1 MKWLRIERRRLG
13 GSFERA
19 EGWESLKYDFLGACL
34 LIVLLGNRKPTDQ
47 KVTIVGTLIPW
58 GLWLLGH

>member
-1 MKWLRIERRRLG
+1 MG